1 MKNTTIDI
9 RPVSASVGAEIH
21 NVDLAD
27 PMPDLTYREIR
38 NALNEHGVIFFRDQN
53 ITPAQHLAFT
63 ERFGEVEHDDSSS
76 MAAVAGFPT
85 IGEVRKEPEA
95 TRNIGGNWHSD
106 HSFDSL
112 PPLGSVLLA
121 RELPEYGGDTL
132 FASMYAAYDALSDGL
147 KKTLGGLRAVH
158 AKTRAYEGLPADRQ
172 VSAEEKAKVKQQFAT
187 REAVHPVTP
196 RHPESGRKL
205 LFVNPTYTVRFEG
218 WTEKESRPLL
228 EYLFQHAARPEFTYR
243 YQWREG
249 SMAFWDNR
257 SVWHYAL
264 NDYHGSR
271 RLMHRICVKGT
282 GFAAG
287 DAG

>member
-1 MKNTTIDI
+1 MKNTTIDV
-9 RPVSASVGAEIH
+9 RQVSSAVGAEIL

-27 PMPDLTYREIR
+27 PLQDRTYQEIR
-38 NALNEHGVIFFRDQN
+38 NALNDHGVIFFRDQKL
-53 ITPAQHLAFT
+53 TPAQHLAFAQ
-63 ERFGEVEHDDSSS
+63 RFGEAEHDDSSS
-76 MAAVAGFPT
+76 MAAVDGFPM

-106 HSFDSL
+106 HSFDAL

-147 KKTLGGLRAVH
+147 KKTLNGLNAVH
-158 AKTRAYEGLPADRQ
+158 GKTRAFVGLPADRQ
-172 VSAEEKAKVKQQFAT
+172 VSAEEKATIEQKFAA

-196 RHPESGRKL
+196 RHPESGRRV

-243 YQWREG
+243 FQWRDG
-249 SMAFWDNR
+249 SIAFWDNR

-271 RLMHRICVKGT
+271 RLMHRISIKGT
-282 GFAAG
+282 GFGVG